1 MATNYLETI
10 GMLVG
15 IGLGWSVLPATMVR
29 SPLIRLDVDCE
40 LLGRDLGAITN
51 PARTLSN
58 PASAFLERASRL
70 CRLTSAQWRDQARSS
85 QLGFCARWR
94 IR

>member
-1 MATNYLETI
+1 LPLRTAMATNYLETI

-29 SPLIRLDVDCE
+29 APLVRLDVDCE

-58 PASAFLERASRL
+58 PANAFLEVLRNFA
-70 CRLTSAQWRDQARSS
+70 D
-85 QLGFCARWR
+85 
-94 IR
+94 